1 MSLVLQLLDWDA
13 HQKHDPHS
21 KKCMFLTIPFFPR
34 VDPGLTFGER
44 YSLDLVRN
52 IAACMM
58 DMIAY
63 RIHLINSIGRCVV
76 QHCGSNLR

>member
-1 MSLVLQLLDWDA
+1 MSLVLQLLDWEA

-21 KKCMFLTIPFFPR
+21 KKCMFLTIPFFPKD
-34 VDPGLTFGER
+34 DPGLMFGER